1 MAVIVHVCSL
11 TTNALPVLGAPR
23 CLFCNVSIILLTRC
37 QFKQGSRI
45 LLTDKDLNGT
55 LRVAVEGMATEEQCK
70 MLIKLAEVCSLF

>member
-1 MAVIVHVCSL
+1 MY
-11 TTNALPVLGAPR
+11 ALEEPMLYLPLVLQGVSFVLCP
-23 CLFCNVSIILLTRC
+23 CNILTRG

-45 LLTDKDLNGT
+45 LFTDKDLNGT

>member
-1 MAVIVHVCSL
+1 MLQGVSF
-11 TTNALPVLGAPR
+11 VL
-23 CLFCNVSIILLTRC
+23 CLCNILTRG